1 MGIRHRTLPIENV
14 QYHPE
19 SVLSEKGMEQF
30 ENFLKRAGNSDAAVR
45 KNQTRSKRTTPHAL
59 IEKGIFLQL
68 FE

>member
-30 ENFLKRAGNSDAAVR
+30 ENFLKRGR
-45 KNQTRSKRTTPHAL
+45 EL
-59 IEKGIFLQL
+59 
-68 FE
+68 